1 MPARTASSCRGSTRR
16 CDSTTCAPPAAPFA
30 KRSSAHEGDP
40 RERTPRPR
48 DQTTVHQEHDRRRRG
63 RHRCA
68 RNRVRSGDARPGREH
83 EGALVPPRLSL
94 GTDQHHRENPI
105 RYDIDWWRGYW
116 KRTEVQA
123 VIINAGGIVAY
134 YPSRFPLHHRAEFL
148 GDRDLFGELT
158 KAAHA
163 DGIFVM
169 ARMDSNRTG
178 EDFFKAHP
186 DWFARDV
193 NGQPYRAA
201 DKYVA
206 CINSPYYD
214 EYLPDVLREIIERSR
229 PDGFTDNSW
238 AGLGRES
245 ICYCDNCTRKF
256 QAQTGK
262 ALPRTADWNDQAYRD
277 WIMWSYARRTEL
289 WELNNRTTRAAGG
302 PDCIW
307 SGMNSGSVTAQARS
321 FRDLKEICAR
331 ADIVMLDHQ
340 RRDDDTGFQQNGDTG
355 KRVHMLLGWDKLAPE
370 SMAMYQSGPG
380 YYRVASKPAAEARM
394 WMIAGIAGG
403 IQPWWHHVGAYHE
416 DRRMYQLGRAGDA
429 VVEGERA
436 VPRRADAD
444 RERRRRVVAA
454 QHRLLRAGC
463 RRGGRRRAVYRI
475 HARPGPCADSVSPRA
490 RRRDRAAGRPPEGA
504 DPAQRRAPCRTHRW
518 RRVRRFVERGGS
530 LLATG
535 ATSLFTEWG
544 DPRPDFA
551 LADLFRC
558 HRTGE
563 RPTTAT
569 ATARGGSADPIGAFA
584 PSPSGHTYLR
594 LAPELRA
601 RVDGPRAGD
610 EPAISGTRHAVLR
623 GFDDT
628 DLIAFGGTLG
638 PLKVDDGAL
647 VPLTFVP
654 PFPTY
659 PPETAW
665 MRQPTTDIPGLVLSE
680 HGQSHI
686 AYMPADLD
694 RRYAREHLPDHAR
707 LIANIVRWTAGEEI
721 PLSVD
726 GTGLVDCHLYEQ
738 PGRVIL
744 HVVNLTSEATWRAP
758 LDELIRVGPFRITM
772 PLPPRVA
779 KPRARLLV
787 AEHDASGRRL
797 GRQGIARDFIDPGS

>member
-1 MPARTASSCRGSTRR
+1 MNAGRGSITRR
-16 CDSTTCAPPAAPFA
+16 RFISNTIGGAAAVTGVPATV
-30 KRSSAHEGDP
+30 SALALPAEAAGRNVP
-40 RERTPRPR
+40 WYRRAYLWG
-48 DQTTVHQEHDRRRRG
+48 QTNITEKD
-63 RHRCA
+63 
-68 RNRVRSGDARPGREH
+68 
-83 EGALVPPRLSL
+83 
-94 GTDQHHRENPI
+94 PI

-116 KRTEVQA
+116 KRTQVQA

-134 YPSRFPLHHRAEFL
+134 YPSKFPLHHRAEFL

-158 KAAHA
+158 KAAHD

-169 ARMDSNRTG
+169 ARMDSNRTD

-193 NGQPYRAA
+193 TGQPYRAA

-214 EYLPDVLREIIERSR
+214 DYLPDVLREIIERSR

-245 ICYCDNCTRKF
+245 ICYCDNCTRRF
-256 QAQTGK
+256 QARTGH
-262 ALPRTADWNDQAYRD
+262 ALPRKADWNDQVYRD

-302 PDCIW
+302 EDCIW

-321 FRDLKEICAR
+321 FRDLKQICAR

-355 KRVHMLLGWDKLAPE
+355 KRVHTLLGWDKLAPE

-403 IQPWWHHVGAYHE
+403 IQPWWHFVGAYHE
-416 DRRMYQLGRAGDA
+416 DRRMYSSAEPVMRWWKANERYLVERQPIANVGIVWSQRNTDFVGRDIAADVVDAPYTGFMHSLVRARIPYLPVHADDIEGQAGRLKVLILPNVGA
-429 VVEGERA
+429 LS
-436 VPRRADAD
+436 D
-444 RERRRRVVAA
+444 RQVAA
-454 QHRLLRAGC
+454 
-463 RRGGRRRAVYRI
+463 I
-475 HARPGPCADSVSPRA
+475 
-490 RRRDRAAGRPPEGA
+490 
-504 DPAQRRAPCRTHRW
+504 
-518 RRVRRFVERGGS
+518 RRFVERGGS

-535 ATSLFTEWG
+535 TTSLFTEWG
-544 DPRPDFA
+544 DRRPDFA

-558 HRTGE
+558 HQIGE
-563 RPTTAT
+563 LPSA
-569 ATARGGSADPIGAFA
+569 AAGGGSADPAGAFA

-594 LAPELRA
+594 LTPELRA

-610 EPAISGTRHAVLR
+610 EPAITGTRHAVLD
-623 GFDDT
+623 GFDET

-638 PLKVDDGAL
+638 PLTVDAGAL

-680 HGQSHI
+680 RGQSRI
-686 AYMPADLD
+686 AYMPADID

-707 LIANIVRWTAGEEI
+707 LLANIVRWTAGEEI

-758 LDELIRVGPFRITM
+758 VDELIRVGPFRITM
-772 PLPPRVA
+772 PLPTRVA

-787 AEHDASGRRL
+787 AETTRPVAVSGSS
-797 GRQGIARDFIDPGS
+797 GSLEISSILDHEVVVLE